1 MIEAVC
7 ADQSCVLLPAVG
19 ECHGDFIRTDQELLS
34 SLLWPA
40 HQLVALV
47 LFWRHQNLIKYQLN
61 VIFSLAARAGST
73 SPGLAARYQLS
84 DSKQIN
90 SETIKSQTASGLERF
105 QAFYQPATT
114 TEASESCGMNKI
126 S

>member
-19 ECHGDFIRTDQELLS
+19 ESQEDIIRTDLELPTA
-34 SLLWPA
+34 LLYPA
-40 HQLVALV
+40 HQLVPLV

-61 VIFSLAARAGST
+61 VIFSLAAST
-73 SPGLAARYQLS
+73 QSTGLGRPARYQLS

-90 SETIKSQTASGLERF
+90 
-105 QAFYQPATT
+105 
-114 TEASESCGMNKI
+114 
-126 S
+126 